1 MKSCIAGFVLMLL
14 LASTAYAAEEYPMT
28 NEEAAAVMNG
38 ALGLE
43 WSAEQNAYPDRMS
56 LTLTGESS
64 DGDLI
69 CFYFENRNEAYRLEN
84 VWGTG
89 LLFVQRMLPDSAL
102 KGVTQGYFDLCRYED
117 MLCMEVNL
125 QIGDNWKDDWKAY
138 RGFGDPDQMYAFA
151 PGSDFEELFDL
162 MARLLEERNEPIYIP
177 SDGSSAALP
186 QPQLAKFRGSRKYEV
201 YTGPGGDYLRE
212 ANGKATVSTNDWIQ
226 VFGEEDGW
234 LLIQY
239 NVSDGNN
246 RFGWIKCAQETA
258 GVSVAQLQWSDTP
271 GMMVNAWAS
280 NDPLRNSM
288 ELDGVLGNREG
299 KLLATLGNDWAYIE
313 MQSDSGKK
321 GRAFIPK
328 SSFAPGAT
336 WADLALDQMYEVA
349 WSATTT
355 DTYSAP
361 EASEDTFWDWIES
374 GTRVYRTG
382 EENGFA
388 RVYTQYDD
396 FRNTIYI
403 SKDLLIPVQSGWP
416 TRNAQMTDMPPHYI
430 AQEDTILY
438 TQPDIESAPVATLI
452 RGLDVRVLDEQ
463 EGWRFVDA
471 WCGDGSGDSN
481 LRGYV
486 RASAVEEGW
495 CDGQTHPVMRIEPP
509 EGEVFIA
516 GDCVYLSGT
525 EMVLRAVSADGRYG
539 VGMVDLRMPCVC
551 VPMEYLVDSG
561 KRGEWN
567 CEAMGREGTLMSD
580 DLGKVVRT
588 WAYPEHIGVNE
599 LTAQELSE
607 GTSVTV
613 IAINETTAQIILP
626 GTTLETYFVR
636 ARNILL
642 SE

>member
-1 MKSCIAGFVLMLL
+1 MKRCIVGWMLMLM
-14 LASTAYAAEEYPMT
+14 LACTAYAAEKYPMT
-28 NEEAAAVMNG
+28 NEEAAATMNG

-64 DGDLI
+64 DRDLI

-89 LLFVQRMLPDSAL
+89 LLFVQRMLSDSAL

-117 MLCMEVNL
+117 MLRMEVNL

-151 PGSDFEELFDL
+151 PGFDIEELFDL
-162 MARLLEERNEPIYIP
+162 MVRLLEERNEPIYIP
-177 SDGSSAALP
+177 SDGSDAALP
-186 QPQLAKFRGSRKYEV
+186 QPQPAKFKGSRKYEV

-239 NVSDGNN
+239 NVNDDNN

-258 GVSVAQLQWSDTP
+258 GVSVAQLQWSDTS
-271 GMMVNAWAS
+271 GMMVNAWAT

-288 ELDGVLGNREG
+288 ELDDVLGNREG

-321 GRAFIPK
+321 ARAFIPK

-336 WADLALDQMYEVA
+336 WADLAPDQMYEVA
-349 WSATTT
+349 WSATMA
-355 DTYSAP
+355 DAYNAP
-361 EASEDTFWDWIES
+361 EASEDTFWDCIES
-374 GTRVYRTG
+374 GTRVYQTG

-403 SKDLLIPVQSGWP
+403 LKALLIPVQSGWP
-416 TRNAQMTDMPPHYI
+416 TRDAQMTDMPPHYI
-430 AQEDTILY
+430 AQEDTMLY
-438 TQPDIESAPVATLI
+438 TQPDIESAPIATLI
-452 RGLDVRVLDEQ
+452 CGMDVRVLDEQ
-463 EGWRFVDA
+463 EGWCFVDA
-471 WCGDGSGDSN
+471 RCGNGSGNSN

-486 RASAVEEGW
+486 CASAVEEGW
-495 CDGQTHPVMRIEPP
+495 CDRQTHPIMRIETPDD
-509 EGEVFIA
+509 EAFSA

-525 EMVLRAVSADGRYG
+525 EMVLRAVSADGGYG

-551 VPMEYLVDSG
+551 VPMEYLVDTG

-567 CEAMGREGTLMSD
+567 FEAMGREGVLVSD
-580 DLGKVVRT
+580 DVGEAVSAWT
-588 WAYPEHIGVNE
+588 YPEHIGVNA

-607 GTSVTV
+607 GTGVTV
-613 IAINETTAQIILP
+613 IAMNETTAQIILP
-626 GTTLETYFVR
+626 GTTFETYFIR